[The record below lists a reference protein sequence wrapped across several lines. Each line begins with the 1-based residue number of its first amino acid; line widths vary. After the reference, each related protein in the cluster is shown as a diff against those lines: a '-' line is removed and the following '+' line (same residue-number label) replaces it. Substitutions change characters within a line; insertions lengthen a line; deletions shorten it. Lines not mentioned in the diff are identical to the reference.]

1 MLVHLLP
8 MKSREKLARDV
19 FYTFATHSAFVY
31 DVTETARHKMAA
43 LTVIVFATLKVGC
56 YWILVLQGVRFF
68 LVFFLGNSPRPAT
81 QKLCEKELCAYFLYS
96 NFPYGAI

>member
-56 YWILVLQGVRFF
+56 YWILVLQGVSFF
-68 LVFFLGNSPRPAT
+68 
-81 QKLCEKELCAYFLYS
+81 
-96 NFPYGAI
+96 